1 MSASE
6 RGLTAVGTPYD
17 PRAARG
23 AIIVL
28 AAMALMVTYVETMVL
43 PAFKAFVL
51 FFDNAPTTTVVWIV
65 SAYLLVGTVAT
76 PIFGKLGDKYGKK
89 RMLIFVMTLYAVV
102 VSVAGF
108 TPNIGTALGVST
120 ANQIYILIGVR
131 AFQGL
136 GMGMF
141 PLAFAMLPEV
151 YPASRVGQAQGI
163 IGGMFATGA
172 ALGLVGG
179 GYIAYTF
186 GWQLTYHTV
195 TPIAIVVVILAY
207 FYLRESPHLSP
218 KPIDIPGISSLG
230 FALAMVMFGL
240 TEGVYWGWTSFSAVS
255 LAGIPF
261 GVPDFFLLALAATAF
276 FLYWEPRAPTPVVSF
291 KALKERNIW
300 ISNVNGVIVGL
311 GMFLIFVALTILVED
326 PYSPGFGYDEFQM
339 GLVALPSALGMLI
352 FAPLWG
358 RWVARRGPKPVI
370 DHRLRGDGSRRP
382 RAGPVPFHDRRTDP
396 LRHPRARRERRGA
409 HRDVEHHRALR
420 LPEGARDSDRNE
432 SDVPEPRERGRA
444 RARRGRDRQLRYH
457 RHRRSNAVRPGDGER
472 PRGHGIRRPLRDRCG
487 RSPGRAPPLARPS
500 ELPVPRGRDSLR
512 SLGRAAGRDAPRG
525 TGARRER
532 RPLVVDA
539 DARAPPRA
547 PTSNRSW
554 NRRPCTR
561 STCPSG
567 P

>member
-1 MSASE
+1 MSASG
-6 RGLTAVGTPYD
+6 RNLTAVGTPYD

-43 PAFKAFVL
+43 PAFKSFVL
-51 FFDNAPTTTVVWIV
+51 FFDHAPTTTVVWIV

-89 RMLIFVMTLYAVV
+89 RMLIFVMGLYAVA

-120 ANQIYILIGVR
+120 ANQIYLLIGVR

-230 FALAMVMFGL
+230 VALAMVMFGL
-240 TEGVYWGWTSFSAVS
+240 TEGVYWGWTSFSAVTV
-255 LAGIPF
+255 AGVPF
-261 GVPDFFLLALAATAF
+261 GVPDFFLIALAATVF

-300 ISNVNGVIVGL
+300 ISNVNGAIVGL
-311 GMFLIFVALTILVED
+311 GMFLIFVTLTILVED

-339 GLVALPSALGMLI
+339 GLVAFPSALGMLI

-358 RWVARRGPKPVI
+358 RWVARGGPKPVMI
-370 DHRLRGDGSRRP
+370 TGFAVMGLGGLGLLAFHASILELIVFAIPALVGNVAVLIAMSNIIVLSVSPRELGIQTGMNQTFRNLGS
-382 RAGPVPFHDRRTDP
+382 AVGPVLAAVITASFVAQAVVATTPFGPITASVP
-396 LRHPRARRERRGA
+396 AITGFSVLFAIVAVVALVGLLLSLGLRNYRFHADGTRSGA
-409 HRDVEHHRALR
+409 PSTNGVDT
-420 LPEGARDSDRNE
+420 ST
-432 SDVPEPRERGRA
+432 
-444 RARRGRDRQLRYH
+444 
-457 RHRRSNAVRPGDGER
+457 RPGESA
-472 PRGHGIRRPLRDRCG
+472 PVVSADR
-487 RSPGRAPPLARPS
+487 SS
-500 ELPVPRGRDSLR
+500 
-512 SLGRAAGRDAPRG
+512 
-525 TGARRER
+525 
-532 RPLVVDA
+532 
-539 DARAPPRA
+539 
-547 PTSNRSW
+547 
-554 NRRPCTR
+554 
-561 STCPSG
+561 
-567 P
+567 